1 MLCPPVTEALG
12 ADIDGADGES
22 VVGMRFEDI
31 AFDMGVVKLY
41 ARQLRQL
48 PELRAIFFEGELLWN
63 TLHSTSISCTL
74 PPCIKAE
81 PGLYDSQTNA
91 V

>member
-1 MLCPPVTEALG
+1 
-12 ADIDGADGES
+12 
-22 VVGMRFEDI
+22 
-31 AFDMGVVKLY
+31 MGVVKLY

-48 PELRAIFFEGELLWN
+48 PELCAIFFEGELLWN
-63 TLHSTSISCTL
+63 TLHATSITCAL

-81 PGLYDSQTNA
+81 SGLYDSQTHA